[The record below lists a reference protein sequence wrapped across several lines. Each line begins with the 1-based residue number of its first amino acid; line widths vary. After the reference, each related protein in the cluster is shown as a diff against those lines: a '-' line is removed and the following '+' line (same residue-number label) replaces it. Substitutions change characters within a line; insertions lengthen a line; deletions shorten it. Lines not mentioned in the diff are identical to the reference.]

1 MNSLNR
7 YIGIGRLVKDPETR
21 WSQDGKTCISRYTLA
36 IDRYRKNDGDQS
48 ADFPMCVAFGK
59 AGEFAEKYL
68 RKGMKIAVEGRL
80 QTGFYT
86 AKDGHKVYTTEIVV
100 DQHYFCES
108 KSDQSGSAGNKS
120 ESTGFSRNESD
131 SDGFS
136 AIPDIQEELPFI

>member
-1 MNSLNR
+1 MSGMNKVLAM
-7 YIGIGRLVKDPETR
+7 GRLTRDPEVR
-21 WSQDGKTCISRYTLA
+21 WSQDGQTCIARYTLA

-48 ADFPMCVAFGK
+48 ADFPACVAFGK
-59 AGEFAEKYL
+59 SGEFAEKYL
-68 RKGMKIAVEGRL
+68 RKGMKIGIEGHL
-80 QTGFYT
+80 QTGNYT

-136 AIPDIQEELPFI
+136 ALPDIQEELPFL